1 VIDLKSTI
9 VSTLEADTTLKS
21 LISDRVYF
29 LSVPEEPTFPCIT
42 YREEN
47 NTPALAPFGSPE
59 PAAWTVFVIDIWSK
73 GDTTTIAAAVDAVMR
88 SLGLIRVFGGDLF
101 EQDTKVFHKSMR
113 FAGWQVAGGD

>member
-1 VIDLKSTI
+1 MIDLKSTI
-9 VSTLEADTTLKS
+9 VSTLKADTTLKS

-29 LSVPEEPTFPCIT
+29 LSVPEEPAFPCIT

-47 NTPALAPFGSPE
+47 NTPALSPFGSPE

-73 GDTTTIAAAVDAVMR
+73 GDTSTIASAVDAVMR

-113 FAGWQVAGGD
+113 FAGWQVTGGD

>member
-1 VIDLKSTI
+1 MIDPKRTI
-9 VSTLEADTTLKS
+9 VSALKADSTLKS

-47 NTPALAPFGSPE
+47 NTPALSPFGSPE
-59 PAAWTVFVIDIWSK
+59 PAVWVTFVVDIWSK
-73 GDTTTIAAAVDAVMR
+73 GDTSTIASVVDTVMR
-88 SLGLIRVFGGDLF
+88 SLGFIRVFGGDLF

>member
-1 VIDLKSTI
+1 MIDPKSTI
-9 VSTLEADTTLKS
+9 VSTLQADTALKS

-73 GDTTTIAAAVDAVMR
+73 GDTSTIASAVDAVMR